1 MTVSQFQPYR
11 AGWVTSPARLALNTT
26 ALTTAV
32 TAATAPSSADRTG
45 TERPGS
51 SALRV
56 PTTIVAGRP
65 AAAAARAR
73 ADERGPAQVPRRPAV
88 RTASTVSS
96 PSSRTAQAPAP
107 APTTS

>member
-1 MTVSQFQPYR
+1 MTVSQFQPYL
-11 AGWVTSPARLALNTT
+11 AGCEISPARLALNTT

-32 TAATAPSSADRTG
+32 TAAMAPSSADRTG

-56 PTTIVAGRP
+56 PTTTTAGRP
-65 AAAAARAR
+65 AAAATRAR
-73 ADERGPAQVPRRPAV
+73 ADGRGPAQAPRWLAD

-96 PSSRTAQAPAP
+96 PSS
-107 APTTS
+107 